1 MESSSNDTFNTD
13 SSNVS
18 CEFSILAISELLK
31 DVPNLRRGR
40 DIKTVANVWN
50 PVLFC
55 FTSVSPTF
63 VYQLEAIIF
72 ICVMKLWE

>member
-31 DVPNLRRGR
+31 DVPANLRRGR

-55 FTSVSPTF
+55 FTSVSLT
-63 VYQLEAIIF
+63 LF
-72 ICVMKLWE
+72 INWRP